1 MIILTATKR
10 FLKEPTYTK
19 PRPKRDLHPDYKDPM
34 TLAKFVISN
43 SLSRL
48 SRNTKYKLI
57 HKNGSRVFTFE
68 FNFELWGY
76 LEFNKCHN
84 TIYDE
89 NGKFKEEFTSH
100 NIFNILYDDLKSRTI
115 IINGSPMECSLY
127 TVIRNVFEKHVAGRP
142 EIDGKY
148 FQYLDLSIYTLRDGV
163 YKVINEYGFNEVTLG
178 VGPMIKY
185 CNDRKE
191 RPSITIKF
199 SYNYDILKSVW
210 GKKE

>member
-19 PRPKRDLHPDYKDPM
+19 PRPKRDRHPDYRDPIR
-34 TLAKFVISN
+34 LAKFVISN

-48 SRNTKYKLI
+48 SSNTRYILSNKS
-57 HKNGSRVFTFE
+57 GRQFTFE
-68 FNFELWGY
+68 FNIELWGY
-76 LEFNKCHN
+76 PEFNEQHESL
-84 TIYDE
+84 YDE
-89 NGKFKEEFTSH
+89 NGKFKGNFDSH
-100 NIFNILYDDLKSRTI
+100 NILNIIYDDLKNRNVI
-115 IINGSPMECSLY
+115 VDGSPLELQLH
-127 TVIRNVFEKHVAGRP
+127 TVVRSIFEKHIAGQP

-148 FQYLDLSIYTLRDGV
+148 FQYLDLSIYTLRNGV
-163 YKVINEYGFNEVTLG
+163 YKVINEYGFNEVTLV
-178 VGPMIKY
+178 VGPTIKY
-185 CNDRKE
+185 CNERKE

>member
-10 FLKEPTYTK
+10 FLKEPTCTK

-34 TLAKFVISN
+34 TLAKFVISD

-57 HKNGSRVFTFE
+57 HKNGRVFTFE
-68 FNFELWGY
+68 FNIELWGY
-76 LEFNKCHN
+76 PEFNKHHN

-100 NIFNILYDDLKSRTI
+100 NIFNIIYDVLKNGTI
-115 IINGSPMECSLY
+115 IDGSPMESSLY
-127 TVIRNVFEKHVAGRP
+127 VVIRDVFEKHIAGRP
-142 EIDGKY
+142 EIDGRY
-148 FQYLDLSIYTLRDGV
+148 FQYQYLSTYTLRDGV
-163 YKVINEYGFNEVTLG
+163 YKMINEYGFNEVTLV

-185 CNDRKE
+185 CNERKE